1 MKKKYLSQKSV
12 ENYIQIINQNIIE
25 SKWEPDIILS
35 VNRGGCVPGVYLS
48 HYKSVTHKVLDFKGI
63 DNTTIDLYKS
73 VLDDNKNILVV
84 DDINDTGETL
94 KSISKYFNEYSQ
106 KIKYAVIVDNKT
118 SLFSVDYYG
127 TQIDKSNDSSWIVFP
142 WENNENG

>member
-48 HYKSVTHKVLDFKGI
+48 NYK
-63 DNTTIDLYKS
+63 
-73 VLDDNKNILVV
+73 
-84 DDINDTGETL
+84 
-94 KSISKYFNEYSQ
+94 
-106 KIKYAVIVDNKT
+106 
-118 SLFSVDYYG
+118 
-127 TQIDKSNDSSWIVFP
+127 
-142 WENNENG
+142 

>member
-1 MKKKYLSQKSV
+1 MTFFSFEEIFL
-12 ENYIQIINQNIIE
+12 INQNIIE

-48 HYKSVTHKVLDFKGI
+48 HYKSVAHKVLDFKGI

-84 DDINDTGETL
+84 DDINDTGETFNYIN
-94 KSISKYFNEYSQ
+94 KNFGGEDRVRTAAIIHNAPSKFEKLN
-106 KIKYAVIVDNKT
+106 
-118 SLFSVDYYG
+118 YYCYG
-127 TQIDKSNDSSWIVFP
+127 IDKDVLPCWIVFP
-142 WENNENG
+142 WE